1 MFNSI
6 RWRLQVWYAVLLL
19 VVVASFGA
27 ILHRLNWETRQQ
39 QADAELHRTVN
50 TVAANM
56 RKLVPWPSRRTRREG
71 EPPFRPD
78 SNGKVGSDAPRS
90 ENDGDR
96 GVRPPELPPRSR
108 EGGPGPSPAALGP
121 LPAAFD
127 QLFGG
132 EEDSRFYFLIWGRDG
147 ALMQKSDSAPELAY
161 PNVHDEIDGVRVR
174 KVRERREGGHVYREV
189 IMSHPMFPMP
199 PSPRPGEHAGERGES
214 GIPDWNVLVGRSI
227 DKDLAAQHQ
236 SDWLLVA
243 TGMIILA
250 AGVLGGGWLSSR
262 AIRPIAAMTATA
274 ESISAQNLSERINVK
289 EVDSELGKLATVL
302 NGTFDRLQM
311 AFERQKQFT
320 ADASHELRTP
330 LAVIATHTELALS
343 RPRSLEDYRGALE
356 TCQRASHRMRSLIDA
371 LLVLARFDSAA
382 PALKQDSVDLEPLI
396 QDCVELV
403 RPLAEQRGIQLESET
418 SPCIV
423 VGDGDKLAQVLTNL
437 LSNAIRYNVENGR
450 VRVTTG
456 TDGQLA
462 ILEVTDTGIGIPG
475 DQLELIFD
483 RFYQVNKARSRAEGS
498 CGLGLSIC
506 KTIVEAHGGTI
517 RVSSELN
524 VGTTVEVRLPLV
536 RPVTKVAAGE
546 SLLTTILT
554 ESGVFSRVT

>member
-19 VVVASFGA
+19 FVVVSFGA
-27 ILHRLNWETRQQ
+27 ILHRLNWQTRLQ

-56 RKLVPWPSRRTRREG
+56 PRLVPWPSRRPRREG
-71 EPPFRPD
+71 EPPPRPEQNVRGSSSTQRPD
-78 SNGKVGSDAPRS
+78 AEVDLGS
-90 ENDGDR
+90 
-96 GVRPPELPPRSR
+96 RPAEPPLHPR
-108 EGGPGPSPAALGP
+108 EGPPQPPNLGP

-132 EEDSRFYFLIWGRDG
+132 DDEDSRFYFLIWGRDG
-147 ALMQKSDSAPELAY
+147 ILLQKSESAPDIVY
-161 PNVHDEIDGVRVR
+161 PNVHDEVAGVRVR
-174 KVRERREGGHVYREV
+174 KVRDRRDGPHVFREV
-189 IMSHPMFPMP
+189 IMSHPMFPIRP
-199 PSPRPGEHAGERGES
+199 GRRPGESVEEPGSPR
-214 GIPDWNVLVGRSI
+214 IPDWNVLVGRSI
-227 DKDLAAQHQ
+227 EKDLAAQHQ
-236 SDWLLVA
+236 SDWLLIA
-243 TGMIILA
+243 AGMTILV

-302 NGTFDRLQM
+302 NGTFDRLQS

-343 RPRSLEDYRGALE
+343 RPRSLEDYRTALE

-371 LLVLARFDSAA
+371 LLVLARFDSEA
-382 PALKQDSVDLEPLI
+382 PALKQESVDIEPLI
-396 QDCVELV
+396 QDCVDLV
-403 RPLAEQRGIQLESET
+403 RPLAAERGIQLEAET
-418 SPCIV
+418 SPCNV
-423 VGDGDKLAQVLTNL
+423 LGDWDRLAQVMTNL
-437 LSNAIRYNVENGR
+437 LTNAIRYNVDNGH
-450 VRVTTG
+450 VRVTIG
-456 TDGQLA
+456 TDGEMA
-462 ILEVTDTGIGIPG
+462 IIEVTDTGIGIPG
-475 DQLELIFD
+475 DQLGLIFD

-506 KTIVEAHGGTI
+506 KTIVEAHGGAI

-524 VGTTVEVRLPLV
+524 VGTTVEVRLPLA
-536 RPVTKVAAGE
+536 RPEVKSPSGE
-546 SLLTTILT
+546 SLLATILT
-554 ESGVFSRVT
+554 ESGVFSRGT